1 RIAWLVAR
9 LLTFRPCPGAAHRKP
24 RRRSDTGSDGVS
36 SGQMNDDHPEGMLE
50 SLKAEHRTLDEKIQL
65 LSSEPTGDQLELARL
80 KRRKL
85 MLKDQIQMIMDSNVP
100 DIIA

>member
-1 RIAWLVAR
+1 
-9 LLTFRPCPGAAHRKP
+9 
-24 RRRSDTGSDGVS
+24 
-36 SGQMNDDHPEGMLE
+36 MNDDHPLGLE
-50 SLKAEHRTLDEKIQL
+50 NLKAEHRQLDEQIQL

-85 MLKDQIQMIMDSNVP
+85 MLKDQIQRIMDSNVP

>member
-1 RIAWLVAR
+1 
-9 LLTFRPCPGAAHRKP
+9 
-24 RRRSDTGSDGVS
+24 
-36 SGQMNDDHPEGMLE
+36 MNDDHPAFLE
-50 SLKAEHRTLDEKIQL
+50 TLKAEHRELDAKIRL

-85 MLKDQIQMIMDSNVP
+85 QLKDQIQLMMNNSVP

>member
-1 RIAWLVAR
+1 MTNDNPA
-9 LLTFRPCPGAAHRKP
+9 
-24 RRRSDTGSDGVS
+24 GSLDA
-36 SGQMNDDHPEGMLE
+36 
-50 SLKAEHRTLDEKIQL
+50 LKAEHRELDERIRE

-85 MLKDQIQMIMDSNVP
+85 MLKDRIELIADSNIP

>member
-1 RIAWLVAR
+1 M
-9 LLTFRPCPGAAHRKP
+9 
-24 RRRSDTGSDGVS
+24 SDINPVGILD
-36 SGQMNDDHPEGMLE
+36 
-50 SLKAEHRTLDEKIQL
+50 SLKAEHRSLDERIQL

-85 MLKDQIQMIMDSNVP
+85 MIKDQIQFIVDSSVP